1 LGIKQLWLVLKNKK
15 MVKIYS
21 TSTCPYCVMA
31 KDYFKKLG
39 VEYQDFDVSID
50 EKAREELVAKSHQ
63 MGVPVIDIDGI
74 IIVGFNRPEIDKAL
88 KK

>member
-1 LGIKQLWLVLKNKK
+1 

-31 KDYFKKLG
+31 KDYLKKSG

-63 MGVPVIDIDGI
+63 MGVPVIDINGT

-88 KK
+88 KM

>member
-1 LGIKQLWLVLKNKK
+1 

-21 TSTCPYCVMA
+21 TPTCPYCVMA
-31 KDYFKKLG
+31 KDYFEKLG

-63 MGVPVIDIDGI
+63 MGVPVIDIDGT